1 MQHSIN
7 DLIILFNRSFEHS
20 ENTIL
25 VAGDNEPIYLP
36 ADENAKQHRIIFA
49 HGFFASALHECA
61 HWCIA
66 GMQRRLQVDYGYWYC
81 PDGRDASQQMEFAKV
96 EAKPQAL
103 EWILSQA
110 CGHAFVI
117 SLDNLSGES
126 VDITPFRQAV
136 LKQIK
141 HFQSQGVN
149 ARTERLI
156 QALASYY
163 QRSADYR
170 HYRVT
175 LEDLR

>member
-1 MQHSIN
+1 MKHSIN
-7 DLIILFNRSFEHS
+7 DLIPLFNRTFEQS
-20 ENTIL
+20 ENTVL
-25 VAGDNEPIYLP
+25 VAGEEEPIYLP
-36 ADENAKQHRIIFA
+36 ADDECKQHRIIFA
-49 HGFFASALHECA
+49 HGFFASALHELA
-61 HWCIA
+61 HWFIA
-66 GMQRRLQVDYGYWYC
+66 GDKRRLQVDYGYWYR

-110 CGHAFVI
+110 CGHSFVI

-136 LKQIK
+136 LEQVKL
-141 HFQSQGVN
+141 FQSQGVN

-156 QALASYY
+156 NALAEFY
-163 QRSADYR
+163 QQSADYR
-170 HYRVT
+170 SYPIA